1 MLTSTPCCLVAIA
14 LAACAHAGAA
24 VEVRLAPGDH
34 DVALSHGGRD
44 RHYLVH
50 VPPQAQRGA
59 PLPVI
64 VNFHGGGG
72 TAEGHRTWTAMA
84 PLADREGILVV
95 IPDGTGPEV
104 RGRALH
110 TWNAGACCGS
120 AAREKVD
127 DVGFTLALLA
137 DLARR
142 APVDRT
148 RIYATGMSNGSS
160 MAQRLAR
167 EAPAR
172 IAAIATVS
180 GANALGDAPLTPPVP
195 LLHIHSVDDPR
206 AIYAGGVGP
215 AFPGTHLRVQHPPV
229 EATVRAWAVADG
241 CAPEPA
247 VGETRHGRAGGPDAT
262 HTATLLTWSS
272 CAGGSEVALWRL
284 TGSGHVWPGAGPHLP
299 VSLVGQP
306 TAVIDAN
313 EEMWMFFRR
322 FARPEAPPL

>member
-1 MLTSTPCCLVAIA
+1 MPNSSRCCLAAIA
-14 LAACAHAGAA
+14 LAACAHAGATS
-24 VEVRLAPGDH
+24 VRLAPGDH

-50 VPPQAQRGA
+50 VPPQAERGL

-72 TAEGHRTWTAMA
+72 NAADHQAWTAMA

-95 IPDGTGPEV
+95 FPDGTGPEV

-110 TWNAGACCGS
+110 TWNAGACC
-120 AAREKVD
+120 ATAVRQNVD

-148 RIYATGMSNGSS
+148 RIYATGMSNGSM

-167 EAPAR
+167 EAPTR

-206 AIYAGGVGP
+206 ALYAGGLGP
-215 AFPGTHLRVQHPPV
+215 AFPGTHLRNQHPPV
-229 EATVRAWAVADG
+229 EATLRAWAAADG
-241 CAPEPA
+241 CAPEPV
-247 VGETRHGRAGGPDAT
+247 VGETRHGRAGAADAA

-284 TGSGHVWPGAGPHLP
+284 TGSGHVWPGVPSHLP
-299 VSLVGQP
+299 ATLVGQS
-306 TAVIDAN
+306 TTVIDAN
-313 EEMWMFFRR
+313 AEIWAFLRR
-322 FARPEAPPL
+322 FARQDAPPL